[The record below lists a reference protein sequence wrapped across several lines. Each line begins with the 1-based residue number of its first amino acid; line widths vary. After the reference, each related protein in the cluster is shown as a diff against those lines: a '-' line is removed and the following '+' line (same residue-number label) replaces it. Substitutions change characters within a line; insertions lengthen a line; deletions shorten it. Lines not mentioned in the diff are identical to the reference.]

1 MPRVQSAKSTAAKT
15 RAVAPKKSVDVR
27 EIEAAKENDVQF
39 VQGQR
44 QELGGVVEVE
54 NNLDNLKQKAERL
67 AFMEEPVTINIAEG
81 TEKNAEKFV
90 FLAVNGVGAGPHNIP
105 WVPRGQDVVVK
116 RKFVNVLLNA
126 RAVRYKNEEIVDQK
140 GVRQNVQRA
149 YVADIYPFQVV
160 EDTARGRDW
169 LRLMRSTR
177 RAG

>member
-1 MPRVQSAKSTAAKT
+1 MKRDTK
-15 RAVAPKKSVDVR
+15 RMLNH
-27 EIEAAKENDVQF
+27 IYEAAKENDVQF